1 MVGEQWSEPNYV
13 TPYYKGLNA
22 FFEFAFCWRL
32 TEALNGAKGAGFAST
47 IEGYHQKYTAT
58 RSDAIAATKL
68 SNHDEDRIASTL
80 GRNASKIKL
89 AAAVLLTA
97 GGEPYIYQ
105 GEELGY
111 WGTKSNGDEYV
122 RTPIMWTSDASS
134 AASGALG
141 DRIDKNMLTSA
152 ISVETQSGDENSILS
167 VYRRFGVL
175 RDSYPALAKGSFEEM
190 TGLNNQAIGAWYR
203 EYGNQKILVIHNFGS
218 ASISFAPGNVKLDN
232 MIGSNG
238 TATVSNGKLTIGGY
252 SSALFLQ

>member
-1 MVGEQWSEPNYV
+1 M
-13 TPYYKGLNA
+13 
-22 FFEFAFCWRL
+22 
-32 TEALNGAKGAGFAST
+32 
-47 IEGYHQKYTAT
+47 
-58 RSDAIAATKL
+58 
-68 SNHDEDRIASTL
+68 
-80 GRNASKIKL
+80 GRR
-89 AAAVLLTA
+89 
-97 GGEPYIYQ
+97 GPYIYQ